1 MVCLLV
7 FVVVVVDDVVVDG
20 GGGGGS
26 GGGVLFWS
34 LREEAIPFQTTSE
47 ILIRS
52 LFPPLTSAQD
62 NMIGRRK
69 SCCQGKYT
77 NEIMMPIIATG
88 ERR

>member
-1 MVCLLV
+1 MVCFLV
-7 FVVVVVDDVVVDG
+7 FVVVVVVFVDVVVDG

-52 LFPPLTSAQD
+52 LFPIDFCLGGLGNNKAEWPRIT
-62 NMIGRRK
+62 
-69 SCCQGKYT
+69 
-77 NEIMMPIIATG
+77 
-88 ERR
+88 

>member
-7 FVVVVVDDVVVDG
+7 FVVVVVVVDVADG
-20 GGGGGS
+20 GGGGGN

-52 LFPPLTSAQD
+52 LFPIDFCLGGLG
-62 NMIGRRK
+62 N
-69 SCCQGKYT
+69 
-77 NEIMMPIIATG
+77 NEAEWPRIT
-88 ERR
+88 